1 MKDPRY
7 IIVFGASLTQ
17 FTIIG
22 FLIGFGV
29 FFAELERDLG
39 WSRTMLSLGTSI
51 AFLMM
56 GLGAMLGGRLND
68 QFGPKLVL
76 SISGVIFAA
85 GIVALSQIQQPWQY
99 FAVFGLMIGAGL
111 ATHDVV
117 TLSTIA
123 RWFDKRRGL
132 MTGLVKTGTAIGQVT
147 VPPIAAFLI
156 AWLGWRYGMF
166 SLGIAAGVILL
177 LAASMMRLPSENDT
191 LERAAGTSAGSTFQE
206 AKRNP
211 TFWKLCAVQF
221 LFFPTLMSVPTH
233 LAVHGQDLGMEA
245 KTAALLLSVMG
256 ASSIAGRLSIGLI
269 ADRMGGKMAYST
281 ALFGLLASLGA
292 LCVVEDHGTLFALIA
307 LYGFSHGSLFV
318 VVSPTVSRYFG
329 MRSHGSIFGTVL
341 FFGTIGGA
349 FGPVM
354 TGWVFD
360 QFGSYTPA
368 FAALG
373 LAAGLALLLVQ
384 SLPRP
389 AQ

>member
-191 LERAAGTSAGSTFQE
+191 LERAAGTFAGSTFQE

-281 ALFGLLASLGA
+281 ALFGLLASLVA
-292 LCVVEDHGTLFALIA
+292 LCVVEDHATLFALIA